1 MPFSKKWEITAELD
15 LCMAIIFTGGSAGSY
30 KWPEIHELMVKFGHD
45 FTKDAISY
53 VFPHPPLIPPASVLY
68 TWSHPC
74 SHETCHQLTRTSQ
87 HFTKSIL
94 KGFKDRHGLPSG
106 KLESMTPTKT
116 KRKAAGDAEE
126 SPSKRK
132 AK

>member
-15 LCMAIIFTGGSAGSY
+15 LCMAVIFTGGSVGSY

-45 FTKDAISY
+45 FTKDAIS
-53 VFPHPPLIPPASVLY
+53 
-68 TWSHPC
+68 
-74 SHETCHQLTRTSQ
+74 Q

-94 KGFKDRHGLPSG
+94 KSFKDRHGLPAG

-116 KRKAAGDAEE
+116 KRKAAGDVEE